1 MRIVSSSFVTT
12 KTSFSRK
19 KVRII
24 KEMQQGNLKNLKEGT
39 PVGLGKVIKKPKST
53 FNVSL
58 SWPIYF
64 GKEHRENFI
73 SFVRIKPRRFLGKL
87 SAGGEI
93 SILRSVQ
100 KYDSRPGNLKEV
112 VILYFSSIL
121 SLISI
126 NRRTLQNYRTYF

>member
-58 SWPIYF
+58 SWSIYF

-87 SAGGEI
+87 SAGGWKFLFHE
-93 SILRSVQ
+93 
-100 KYDSRPGNLKEV
+100 YDRRKNTTRPGNLKEV
-112 VILYFSSIL
+112 VILYFSSISEFYL
-121 SLISI
+121 
-126 NRRTLQNYRTYF
+126 